1 MLAIVGGN
9 LIDGTGAP
17 PLQDV
22 TVLVDGERIAEVGPR
37 PSVPIPEGA
46 EVLDAAGHTIM
57 PGLIDVH
64 DHLASGGYGL
74 TGRWGMDEPLS
85 LFNIRTSQVIED
97 TLAAGYTTVRD
108 AGGLDAGFKMAVE
121 EGLIKGPRLIVSVNI
136 MSPTGGI
143 EDKVSGSGH
152 RKVILGHDPLAPDG
166 VADGVDGVR
175 AKVRELIRCGADQI
189 KFATTGGASG
199 RPGNGPLDQAYAL
212 DEAKALVDE
221 AAALGRSTL
230 CHAVGGTG
238 LPIAIK
244 AGAGSIEHG
253 CYLAT
258 DPDMLKM
265 MADQGTFFTPTFE
278 VYDFHSTVSAPHIRV
293 RAQALMDIHIE
304 SVELAIKEGVRI
316 VAGTDAG
323 GFVHGDNAR
332 ELELMV
338 EKGHEYLPG
347 HPGRHRPRRRMLRPR
362 QGRRHDKQRQARRH
376 PGGGR
381 RPTAKHLHPPQ
392 PQPPPPDN
400 ERRRRLQKTG
410 CPSANC
416 SRRRVERYP
425 GVGANNYSPPRNAQM
440 RFHVLTL
447 FPDAFRI
454 LTEYSIIG
462 ARR

>member
-9 LIDGTGAP
+9 LIDGLGRPVVENA
-17 PLQDV
+17 
-22 TVLVDGERIAEVGPR
+22 TVLVDGSLIVEVGPR
-37 PSVPIPEGA
+37 AAITIPEGA
-46 EVLDAAGHTIM
+46 EVLDASGRTIM

-85 LFNIRTSQVIED
+85 FSNIQTAQVIED

-121 EGLIKGPRLIVSVNI
+121 QGLIIGPRLIISVNI
-136 MSPTGGI
+136 MTPTGGI

-152 RKVILGHDPLAPDG
+152 SKHLLGHDPLSPSG
-166 VADGVDGVR
+166 VADGVEGVR
-175 AKVRELIRCGADQI
+175 AKVRELVRCGADQI

-212 DEAKALVDE
+212 DEANALVHE
-221 AAALGRSTL
+221 AAALGCGTL

-238 LPIAIK
+238 LPIAIQ

-253 CYLAT
+253 CYLAVN
-258 DPDMLKM
+258 PDWLKM

-278 VYDFHSTVSAPHIRV
+278 VYDFHSTVSAPHIKA
-293 RAQALMDIHIE
+293 RAEALMRIHIE

-338 EKGHEYLPG
+338 EKGMSNMLAIQSATGHAAVCCGIGNETGTLEPG
-347 HPGRHRPRRRMLRPR
+347 KQADILVVDGDPLSNISVLRDR
-362 QGRRHDKQRQARRH
+362 
-376 PGGGR
+376 
-381 RPTAKHLHPPQ
+381 
-392 PQPPPPDN
+392 
-400 ERRRRLQKTG
+400 ERLQLIMKGGIAHTNRL
-410 CPSANC
+410 S
-416 SRRRVERYP
+416 
-425 GVGANNYSPPRNAQM
+425 
-440 RFHVLTL
+440 TL
-447 FPDAFRI
+447 NLQPA
-454 LTEYSIIG
+454 
-462 ARR
+462 

>member
-9 LIDGTGAP
+9 LIDGTGSPAVANAAVLIDGDRILEAGP
-17 PLQDV
+17 QAAV
-22 TVLVDGERIAEVGPR
+22 T
-37 PSVPIPEGA
+37 IPDDA
-46 EVLDAAGHTIM
+46 TVYDAAGQTIM

-85 LFNIRTSQVIED
+85 LANIKTAQVIED

-121 EGLIKGPRLIVSVNI
+121 QGIIKGPRLIVSVNI

-152 RKVILGHDPLAPDG
+152 RKAILGHDPLSPSG
-166 VADGVDGVR
+166 VADGMEGVR
-175 AKVRELIRCGADQI
+175 AKVRELVRCGADQI

-212 DEAKALVDE
+212 DEATALVNE
-221 AAALGRSTL
+221 AGALGCSTL

-238 LPIAIK
+238 LPAAIK

-265 MADQGTFFTPTFE
+265 MADRGTFFTPTFE
-278 VYDFHSTVSAPHIRV
+278 VYDFHSTVSAPHIKA

-338 EKGHEYLPG
+338 QKGMSTMLAIQAATGYAAECCGIGKQTGAIAPG
-347 HPGRHRPRRRMLRPR
+347 KQADIIVVDGNPLDNISILRDR
-362 QGRRHDKQRQARRH
+362 SKLSLIMK
-376 PGGGR
+376 GGE
-381 RPTAKHLHPPQ
+381 A
-392 PQPPPPDN
+392 
-400 ERRRRLQKTG
+400 
-410 CPSANC
+410 
-416 SRRRVERYP
+416 Y
-425 GVGANNYSPPRNAQM
+425 RNGLVA
-440 RFHVLTL
+440 
-447 FPDAFRI
+447 A
-454 LTEYSIIG
+454 
-462 ARR
+462 A

>member
-17 PLQDV
+17 ALQDAA
-22 TVLVDGERIAEVGPR
+22 VLIDGERIIEAGPR

-74 TGRWGMDEPLS
+74 TGRWGMDEPSS
-85 LFNIRTSQVIED
+85 LFSIRTAQVIED

-121 EGLIKGPRLIVSVNI
+121 EGLIKGPRLIISVNI

-152 RKVILGHDPLAPDG
+152 RKTILGHDPLAPDG

-238 LPIAIK
+238 LPIAIR

-293 RAQALMDIHIE
+293 RAQALMDVHIK
-304 SVELAIKEGVRI
+304 SVELALKEGVRI

-338 EKGHEYLPG
+338 EKGMSASLAIQAATGYAAECCGLGKDVGTIAPGKLADILVVDGDPLSNISILRDRERLSLIMKGGEAYKNKLPV
-347 HPGRHRPRRRMLRPR
+347 REL
-362 QGRRHDKQRQARRH
+362 
-376 PGGGR
+376 
-381 RPTAKHLHPPQ
+381 Q
-392 PQPPPPDN
+392 P
-400 ERRRRLQKTG
+400 
-410 CPSANC
+410 A
-416 SRRRVERYP
+416 
-425 GVGANNYSPPRNAQM
+425 
-440 RFHVLTL
+440 
-447 FPDAFRI
+447 
-454 LTEYSIIG
+454 
-462 ARR
+462 

>member
-9 LIDGTGAP
+9 LIDGSGSPMVENA
-17 PLQDV
+17 
-22 TVLVDGERIAEVGPR
+22 TVLIDGDRIVEVGPQ
-37 PSVPIPEGA
+37 PSVPVPEGA
-46 EVLDAAGHTIM
+46 EVLDATGHTVM

-85 LFNIRTSQVIED
+85 LFSIRTAQVIED

-121 EGLIKGPRLIVSVNI
+121 QGLIKGPRLIISVNI

-152 RKVILGHDPLAPDG
+152 RKVILGHDPLSPDG

-175 AKVRELIRCGADQI
+175 AKVRELVRCGADQI

-212 DEAKALVDE
+212 DEARALVDE

-293 RAQALMDIHIE
+293 RAQDLMDIHIQ
-304 SVELAIKEGVRI
+304 STELAIKEGVRV

-338 EKGHEYLPG
+338 EKGVSN
-347 HPGRHRPRRRMLRPR
+347 MLAI
-362 QGRRHDKQRQARRH
+362 QAATGYAAECCGIGKEVGTIEAGKQADVLVVDGDPLQNISVLRDRERLLLIMK
-376 PGGGR
+376 GGDAYTNRLGVR
-381 RPTAKHLHPPQ
+381 ELQ
-392 PQPPPPDN
+392 P
-400 ERRRRLQKTG
+400 
-410 CPSANC
+410 A
-416 SRRRVERYP
+416 
-425 GVGANNYSPPRNAQM
+425 
-440 RFHVLTL
+440 
-447 FPDAFRI
+447 
-454 LTEYSIIG
+454 
-462 ARR
+462 

>member
-17 PLQDV
+17 MVQDV
-22 TVLVDGERIAEVGPR
+22 TVLVDGERIVEVGPR

-74 TGRWGMDEPLS
+74 TGRWGMDEPSS
-85 LFNIRTSQVIED
+85 LFAIRTAQVIED
-97 TLAAGYTTVRD
+97 TLDAGYTTIRD

-121 EGLIKGPRLIVSVNI
+121 EGLIKGPRLIISINI

-293 RAQALMDIHIE
+293 RAQALMDIHIQ

-338 EKGHEYLPG
+338 EKGMSASLAIQAATGYAAECCGLGNDVGTVTKGKLADILVVDGDPLGNISILRDRERLLLIMKGGDAHKNLLPV
-347 HPGRHRPRRRMLRPR
+347 REL
-362 QGRRHDKQRQARRH
+362 
-376 PGGGR
+376 
-381 RPTAKHLHPPQ
+381 Q
-392 PQPPPPDN
+392 P
-400 ERRRRLQKTG
+400 
-410 CPSANC
+410 A
-416 SRRRVERYP
+416 
-425 GVGANNYSPPRNAQM
+425 
-440 RFHVLTL
+440 
-447 FPDAFRI
+447 
-454 LTEYSIIG
+454 
-462 ARR
+462 

>member
-1 MLAIVGGN
+1 
-9 LIDGTGAP
+9 
-17 PLQDV
+17 
-22 TVLVDGERIAEVGPR
+22 
-37 PSVPIPEGA
+37 
-46 EVLDAAGHTIM
+46 M

-74 TGRWGMDEPLS
+74 TGRWGMDEPSS
-85 LFNIRTSQVIED
+85 LFAIRTSQVIED

-199 RPGNGPLDQAYAL
+199 RPGNGRWIRPTRWTKQRPWWTRPPRWD
-212 DEAKALVDE
+212 
-221 AAALGRSTL
+221 AARL

-293 RAQALMDIHIE
+293 RAQALMDIHIQ

-338 EKGHEYLPG
+338 EKGMSTSLAIQAATGYAAECCGLGKDVGNHHG
-347 HPGRHRPRRRMLRPR
+347 RQAGRHYR
-362 QGRRHDKQRQARRH
+362 
-376 PGGGR
+376 GGR
-381 RPTAKHLHPPQ
+381 RPPQQHLNAAAGPRAPAAHH
-392 PQPPPPDN
+392 
-400 ERRRRLQKTG
+400 EGRRRLQE
-410 CPSANC
+410 SAA
-416 SRRRVERYP
+416 S
-425 GVGANNYSPPRNAQM
+425 A
-440 RFHVLTL
+440 
-447 FPDAFRI
+447 
-454 LTEYSIIG
+454 
-462 ARR
+462 

>member
-9 LIDGTGAP
+9 LIDGTGSP
-17 PLQDV
+17 KVDDV
-22 TVLVDGERIAEVGPR
+22 TVLIDGERIIEVGPR
-37 PSVPIPEGA
+37 ASIPIPERA
-46 EVLDAAGHTIM
+46 EILDATGHTIM

-74 TGRWGMDEPLS
+74 TGRWGMDEPSS
-85 LFNIRTSQVIED
+85 LFAIRTSQVIED

-121 EGLIKGPRLIVSVNI
+121 EGLIKGPRLIISINI

-293 RAQALMDIHIE
+293 RAQALMDIHIR

-338 EKGHEYLPG
+338 EKGMSTSLAIQAATGYAAECCGLGKDVGTITAGKLADIIVVDGDPLSNISILRDRERLLLIMKGGDAYKNRLPV
-347 HPGRHRPRRRMLRPR
+347 REL
-362 QGRRHDKQRQARRH
+362 
-376 PGGGR
+376 
-381 RPTAKHLHPPQ
+381 Q
-392 PQPPPPDN
+392 P
-400 ERRRRLQKTG
+400 
-410 CPSANC
+410 A
-416 SRRRVERYP
+416 
-425 GVGANNYSPPRNAQM
+425 
-440 RFHVLTL
+440 
-447 FPDAFRI
+447 
-454 LTEYSIIG
+454 
-462 ARR
+462 

>member
-17 PLQDV
+17 AVADAA
-22 TVLVDGERIAEVGPR
+22 VLVDGGRIVAAGPR
-37 PSVPIPEGA
+37 AAVVIPEGA
-46 EVLDAAGHTIM
+46 VVYDAAGHTIM

-85 LFNIRTSQVIED
+85 LSNIKTAQVIED

-121 EGLIKGPRLIVSVNI
+121 QGLIKGPRLIISVNI

-143 EDKVSGSGH
+143 EDKVSASGH
-152 RKVILGHDPLAPDG
+152 RKVDLGHDPMSPHG
-166 VADGVDGVR
+166 VADGAEGVR
-175 AKVRELIRCGADQI
+175 AKVRELVRCGADQI

-212 DEAKALVDE
+212 DEARALVEE

-238 LPIAIK
+238 LPIAIR

-253 CYLAT
+253 CYLAA
-258 DPDMLKM
+258 DPELLKM

-278 VYDFHSTVSAPHIRV
+278 VYDFHSTVSAPHIKA

-304 SVELAIKEGVRI
+304 SVALAIKEGVRI

-338 EKGHEYLPG
+338 AKGMSAMLAIQAATG
-347 HPGRHRPRRRMLRPR
+347 HAAECCGIGKETGTLAAGKQADILVVDGDPLGDIAILRDR
-362 QGRRHDKQRQARRH
+362 SRLALIMK
-376 PGGGR
+376 GGDAYKNGL
-381 RPTAKHLHPPQ
+381 AKAA
-392 PQPPPPDN
+392 
-400 ERRRRLQKTG
+400 G
-410 CPSANC
+410 
-416 SRRRVERYP
+416 
-425 GVGANNYSPPRNAQM
+425 G
-440 RFHVLTL
+440 
-447 FPDAFRI
+447 
-454 LTEYSIIG
+454 
-462 ARR
+462 

>member
-9 LIDGTGAP
+9 LIDGTGSP
-17 PLQDV
+17 KVDDV
-22 TVLVDGERIAEVGPR
+22 TVLIDGERIIDVGPR
-37 PSVPIPEGA
+37 ASIPIPERA
-46 EVLDAAGHTIM
+46 EILDATGHTIM

-74 TGRWGMDEPLS
+74 TGRWGMDEPSS
-85 LFNIRTSQVIED
+85 LFAIRTSQVIED

-121 EGLIKGPRLIVSVNI
+121 EGLIKGPRLIVSINI

-152 RKVILGHDPLAPDG
+152 RKAILGHDPLAPDG

-293 RAQALMDIHIE
+293 RAQGLMDIHIR

-338 EKGHEYLPG
+338 EKGMSTSLAIQAATGYAAECCGLGKDVGTIKAGKLADIIVVDGDPLGNISILRDRERLLLIMKGGEAYKNRLPV
-347 HPGRHRPRRRMLRPR
+347 REL
-362 QGRRHDKQRQARRH
+362 
-376 PGGGR
+376 
-381 RPTAKHLHPPQ
+381 Q
-392 PQPPPPDN
+392 P
-400 ERRRRLQKTG
+400 
-410 CPSANC
+410 A
-416 SRRRVERYP
+416 
-425 GVGANNYSPPRNAQM
+425 
-440 RFHVLTL
+440 
-447 FPDAFRI
+447 
-454 LTEYSIIG
+454 
-462 ARR
+462 

>member
-9 LIDGTGAP
+9 LIDGTGSTMVE
-17 PLQDV
+17 DV
-22 TVLVDGERIAEVGPR
+22 AVLIDGERIIEVGPR
-37 PSVPIPEGA
+37 ASVPIPEGT
-46 EVLDAAGHTIM
+46 EVIDATGRTIM

-85 LFNIRTSQVIED
+85 LSNVRTAHVIED

-152 RKVILGHDPLAPDG
+152 RKVILGHDPLSPDG
-166 VADGVDGVR
+166 VADGVEGVR
-175 AKVRELIRCGADQI
+175 AKVRELVRCGADQI

-221 AAALGRSTL
+221 AASLGRSTL

-238 LPIAIK
+238 LPIAIR

-253 CYLAT
+253 CYLAVN
-258 DPDMLKM
+258 PDWIKM
-265 MADQGTFFTPTFE
+265 MADQGTFFTPTLE
-278 VYDFHSTVSAPHIRV
+278 VYDFHSTASAPHIKE
-293 RAQALMDIHIE
+293 RAQALMDIHVASI
-304 SVELAIKEGVRI
+304 ELAIKEGVRI

-338 EKGHEYLPG
+338 EKGMSNMLAIQAATGHAAECCGLGNDVGTIAAGKLADLLVVDGDPLQNISVLRDRQRLLLIMKGGEPYSNRLPV
-347 HPGRHRPRRRMLRPR
+347 L
-362 QGRRHDKQRQARRH
+362 D
-376 PGGGR
+376 
-381 RPTAKHLHPPQ
+381 LQ
-392 PQPPPPDN
+392 P
-400 ERRRRLQKTG
+400 
-410 CPSANC
+410 A
-416 SRRRVERYP
+416 
-425 GVGANNYSPPRNAQM
+425 
-440 RFHVLTL
+440 
-447 FPDAFRI
+447 
-454 LTEYSIIG
+454 
-462 ARR
+462 

>member
-9 LIDGTGAP
+9 LIDGTGSPVVENA
-17 PLQDV
+17 
-22 TVLVDGERIAEVGPR
+22 TVIVDGDRIVEVGPR
-37 PSVPIPEGA
+37 AAGNIPDGC
-46 EVLDAAGHTIM
+46 EVLDATGHTIM

-85 LFNIRTSQVIED
+85 LSNVKTAQVIED

-108 AGGLDAGFKMAVE
+108 AGGLDVGFKMAVE
-121 EGLIKGPRLIVSVNI
+121 QGIIKGPRLIISINI
-136 MSPTGGI
+136 MTPTGGI

-152 RKVILGHDPLAPDG
+152 SKHVLGHDPLSPPG
-166 VADGVDGVR
+166 VADGVAAVR
-175 AKVRELIRCGADQI
+175 AKVRELVRCGADQI

-212 DEAKALVDE
+212 DEARALVDE
-221 AAALGRSTL
+221 ATALGRGTL

-238 LPIAIK
+238 LPISIQ

-253 CYLAT
+253 CYLAVN
-258 DPDMLKM
+258 PDWIKM

-278 VYDFHSTVSAPHIRV
+278 VYDFHSTVSAPHIKV
-293 RAQALMDIHIE
+293 RAEALMDIHIK

-338 EKGHEYLPG
+338 EKGMSNMLAIQSATG
-347 HPGRHRPRRRMLRPR
+347 HAAVCCGL
-362 QGRRHDKQRQARRH
+362 GND
-376 PGGGR
+376 
-381 RPTAKHLHPPQ
+381 
-392 PQPPPPDN
+392 
-400 ERRRRLQKTG
+400 
-410 CPSANC
+410 
-416 SRRRVERYP
+416 
-425 GVGANNYSPPRNAQM
+425 VGAIAVGKLADILVVDGDPLRNIS
-440 RFHVLTL
+440 VLRDRERLLLIMKGGEPYTNQL
-447 FPDAFRI
+447 PSLA
-454 LTEYSIIG
+454 LQP
-462 ARR
+462 A

>member
-9 LIDGTGAP
+9 LIDGTGSTMVE
-17 PLQDV
+17 DV
-22 TVLVDGERIAEVGPR
+22 AVLIDGERIIEVGPR
-37 PSVPIPEGA
+37 ASVPVPEGT
-46 EVLDAAGHTIM
+46 EVIDATGRTIM

-85 LFNIRTSQVIED
+85 LSNVRTAHVIED

-166 VADGVDGVR
+166 VADGVEGVR
-175 AKVRELIRCGADQI
+175 AKVRELVRCGADQI

-221 AAALGRSTL
+221 AASLGRSTL

-238 LPIAIK
+238 LPIAIR

-278 VYDFHSTVSAPHIRV
+278 VYDFHSTISAPHIRV
-293 RAQALMDIHIE
+293 RAQALMDIHIQ

-338 EKGHEYLPG
+338 EKGMSTSLAIQSATGYAAECCGLGKDVGTIAAGKLADILVVDGDPLRNISLLRDRDKLVLIMKGGEAYTNRLPV
-347 HPGRHRPRRRMLRPR
+347 REL
-362 QGRRHDKQRQARRH
+362 
-376 PGGGR
+376 
-381 RPTAKHLHPPQ
+381 Q
-392 PQPPPPDN
+392 P
-400 ERRRRLQKTG
+400 
-410 CPSANC
+410 A
-416 SRRRVERYP
+416 
-425 GVGANNYSPPRNAQM
+425 
-440 RFHVLTL
+440 
-447 FPDAFRI
+447 
-454 LTEYSIIG
+454 
-462 ARR
+462 

>member
-1 MLAIVGGN
+1 MTTWRPAAI
-9 LIDGTGAP
+9 TSA
-17 PLQDV
+17 
-22 TVLVDGERIAEVGPR
+22 
-37 PSVPIPEGA
+37 
-46 EVLDAAGHTIM
+46 AAGEWTSRC
-57 PGLIDVH
+57 P
-64 DHLASGGYGL
+64 LA
-74 TGRWGMDEPLS
+74 
-85 LFNIRTSQVIED
+85 NIKTAQVIED

-121 EGLIKGPRLIVSVNI
+121 AGIIKGPRLIISVNI

-152 RKVILGHDPLAPDG
+152 RKVLLGHDPLSPDG
-166 VADGVDGVR
+166 IADGPEGVR
-175 AKVRELIRCGADQI
+175 AKVRELVRCGADQI

-238 LPIAIK
+238 LPIAIR

-278 VYDFHSTVSAPHIRV
+278 VYDFHSTVSAPHIKV
-293 RAQALMDIHIE
+293 RAQALMDIHIR
-304 SVELAIKEGVRI
+304 STELAIKEGVRI

-338 EKGHEYLPG
+338 EKGMSNMLAIQAATGYAAECCGLGKEVGTIAPGKLADILVVDGDPLRNISVLRDRARLLMIMKGGEAHTNRLPV
-347 HPGRHRPRRRMLRPR
+347 LE
-362 QGRRHDKQRQARRH
+362 
-376 PGGGR
+376 
-381 RPTAKHLHPPQ
+381 LQ
-392 PQPPPPDN
+392 P
-400 ERRRRLQKTG
+400 
-410 CPSANC
+410 A
-416 SRRRVERYP
+416 
-425 GVGANNYSPPRNAQM
+425 
-440 RFHVLTL
+440 
-447 FPDAFRI
+447 
-454 LTEYSIIG
+454 
-462 ARR
+462 

>member
-9 LIDGTGAP
+9 LIDGSGGA
-17 PLQDV
+17 V
-22 TVLVDGERIAEVGPR
+22 VENAAVLIAGERIIEAGPR
-37 PSVPIPEGA
+37 ASVPIPEGA
-46 EVLDAAGHTIM
+46 EVRDATGHTIM

-64 DHLASGGYGL
+64 DHLASGGYNL
-74 TGRWGMDEPLS
+74 SGRWGMDEPLS
-85 LFNIRTSQVIED
+85 LANIKTAQVIED

-121 EGLIKGPRLIVSVNI
+121 AGLIKGPRLIISVNI

-152 RKVILGHDPLAPDG
+152 RKALLGHDPLSPDG
-166 VADGVDGVR
+166 VADGVEGVR
-175 AKVRELIRCGADQI
+175 AKVRELVRCGADQI

-238 LPIAIK
+238 LPIAIR

-265 MADQGTFFTPTFE
+265 MADQGAFFTPTFE
-278 VYDFHSTVSAPHIRV
+278 VYDFHSTVSAPHIKV

-338 EKGHEYLPG
+338 EKGMSNMLAIQSATGYAAECCGLGKDVGVIAPGKLADILVVDGDPLRNISVLRDRARLLMIMKGGEAYRNRLPV
-347 HPGRHRPRRRMLRPR
+347 L
-362 QGRRHDKQRQARRH
+362 
-376 PGGGR
+376 
-381 RPTAKHLHPPQ
+381 
-392 PQPPPPDN
+392 
-400 ERRRRLQKTG
+400 ERE
-410 CPSANC
+410 PA
-416 SRRRVERYP
+416 
-425 GVGANNYSPPRNAQM
+425 
-440 RFHVLTL
+440 
-447 FPDAFRI
+447 
-454 LTEYSIIG
+454 
-462 ARR
+462 

>member
-17 PLQDV
+17 ALPDAA
-22 TVLVDGERIAEVGPR
+22 VLIDGERIVEAGPR
-37 PSVPIPEGA
+37 ASVPIPEGA
-46 EVLDAAGHTIM
+46 EVLDAAGQTIM

-74 TGRWGMDEPLS
+74 TGRWGMDEPNS
-85 LFNIRTSQVIED
+85 LFTIRTAQVIED
-97 TLAAGYTTVRD
+97 TLMAGYTTVRD

-121 EGLIKGPRLIVSVNI
+121 EGLIKGPRLIVSINI

-152 RKVILGHDPLAPDG
+152 RKTILGHDPLAPDG

-175 AKVRELIRCGADQI
+175 AKVRELVRCGADQI

-253 CYLAT
+253 CYLAS

-293 RAQALMDIHIE
+293 RAQALMDIHIR

-338 EKGHEYLPG
+338 EKGMSASMAIQAATGYAAECCGLGNQVGVIAPGLLADILVVDGDPLQNISVLRDRQRLSLIMKGGETYKNQLPV
-347 HPGRHRPRRRMLRPR
+347 REL
-362 QGRRHDKQRQARRH
+362 
-376 PGGGR
+376 
-381 RPTAKHLHPPQ
+381 Q
-392 PQPPPPDN
+392 P
-400 ERRRRLQKTG
+400 
-410 CPSANC
+410 A
-416 SRRRVERYP
+416 
-425 GVGANNYSPPRNAQM
+425 
-440 RFHVLTL
+440 
-447 FPDAFRI
+447 
-454 LTEYSIIG
+454 
-462 ARR
+462 

>member
-9 LIDGTGAP
+9 LIDGSGGA
-17 PLQDV
+17 V
-22 TVLVDGERIAEVGPR
+22 VENAAVLIAGERIIEAGPR
-37 PSVPIPEGA
+37 ASIPIPEGA
-46 EVLDAAGHTIM
+46 EVRDATGHTIM

-64 DHLASGGYGL
+64 DHLASGGYNL
-74 TGRWGMDEPLS
+74 SGRWGMDEPLS
-85 LFNIRTSQVIED
+85 LANIKTAQVIED

-121 EGLIKGPRLIVSVNI
+121 AGLIKGPRLIISVNI

-152 RKVILGHDPLAPDG
+152 RKALLGHDPLSPDG
-166 VADGVDGVR
+166 VADGVEGVR
-175 AKVRELIRCGADQI
+175 AKVRELVRCGADQI

-238 LPIAIK
+238 LPIAIR

-265 MADQGTFFTPTFE
+265 MADQGAFFTPTFE
-278 VYDFHSTVSAPHIRV
+278 VYDFHSTVSAPHIKV

-338 EKGHEYLPG
+338 EKGMSNMLAIQSATGYAAECCGLGKDVGVIAPGKLADILVVDGDPLRNISVLRDRARLLMIMKGGEAYRNRLPV
-347 HPGRHRPRRRMLRPR
+347 L
-362 QGRRHDKQRQARRH
+362 
-376 PGGGR
+376 
-381 RPTAKHLHPPQ
+381 
-392 PQPPPPDN
+392 
-400 ERRRRLQKTG
+400 ERE
-410 CPSANC
+410 PA
-416 SRRRVERYP
+416 
-425 GVGANNYSPPRNAQM
+425 
-440 RFHVLTL
+440 
-447 FPDAFRI
+447 
-454 LTEYSIIG
+454 
-462 ARR
+462 

>member
-9 LIDGTGAP
+9 LIDGTGSP
-17 PLQDV
+17 KVEDV
-22 TVLVDGERIAEVGPR
+22 AVLIDGERIIEVGPR
-37 PSVPIPEGA
+37 ASVPIPEGT
-46 EVLDAAGHTIM
+46 EVLDATEHTIM

-74 TGRWGMDEPLS
+74 TGRWGMDEPSS
-85 LFNIRTSQVIED
+85 LFAIRTAQVIED

-121 EGLIKGPRLIVSVNI
+121 EGLIKGPRLIISINI

-166 VADGVDGVR
+166 VADGPDGVR

-238 LPIAIK
+238 LPIAIR

-293 RAQALMDIHIE
+293 RAQSLMDIHIQ

-338 EKGHEYLPG
+338 EKGMSTSLAIQSATGYAAECCGLGKEVGTIAAGKLADIIVVDGDPLSNISLLRDRERLLLIMKGGDAYKNRLPV
-347 HPGRHRPRRRMLRPR
+347 REL
-362 QGRRHDKQRQARRH
+362 
-376 PGGGR
+376 
-381 RPTAKHLHPPQ
+381 Q
-392 PQPPPPDN
+392 P
-400 ERRRRLQKTG
+400 
-410 CPSANC
+410 A
-416 SRRRVERYP
+416 
-425 GVGANNYSPPRNAQM
+425 
-440 RFHVLTL
+440 
-447 FPDAFRI
+447 
-454 LTEYSIIG
+454 
-462 ARR
+462 

>member
-9 LIDGTGAP
+9 LIDGTGSTMVE
-17 PLQDV
+17 DV
-22 TVLVDGERIAEVGPR
+22 AVLIDGERIIEVGPR
-37 PSVPIPEGA
+37 ASVPIPEGT
-46 EVLDAAGHTIM
+46 EVIDATGRTIM

-85 LFNIRTSQVIED
+85 LSNVRTAHVIED

-152 RKVILGHDPLAPDG
+152 RKVILGHDPLSPDG
-166 VADGVDGVR
+166 VADGVEGVR
-175 AKVRELIRCGADQI
+175 AKVRELVRCGADQI

-212 DEAKALVDE
+212 DEARALVDE
-221 AAALGRSTL
+221 ASAMGRGTL

-238 LPIAIK
+238 LPIAIQ
-244 AGAGSIEHG
+244 AGAGSVEHG
-253 CYLAT
+253 CYLAEN
-258 DPDMLKM
+258 PDWIKM

-278 VYDFHSTVSAPHIRV
+278 VYDFHSTVSVPHIKV
-293 RAQALMDIHIE
+293 RAEALMEIHIR
-304 SVELAIKEGVRI
+304 SVELAIKEGVRV

-338 EKGHEYLPG
+338 EKGMSNMLAIQSATGYAAECCGLGKDVGTIAPG
-347 HPGRHRPRRRMLRPR
+347 KMADILVVDGDPLRNISVLRDRERLLLIMKGGEAYSNRLTAR
-362 QGRRHDKQRQARRH
+362 Q
-376 PGGGR
+376 
-381 RPTAKHLHPPQ
+381 LQ
-392 PQPPPPDN
+392 P
-400 ERRRRLQKTG
+400 
-410 CPSANC
+410 A
-416 SRRRVERYP
+416 
-425 GVGANNYSPPRNAQM
+425 
-440 RFHVLTL
+440 
-447 FPDAFRI
+447 
-454 LTEYSIIG
+454 
-462 ARR
+462 

>member
-9 LIDGTGAP
+9 LIDGTGRPA
-17 PLQDV
+17 V
-22 TVLVDGERIAEVGPR
+22 ANAAVLIDGDRILEAGPQAAA
-37 PSVPIPEGA
+37 SIPDGA
-46 EVLDAAGHTIM
+46 AVYDAAGQTIM

-85 LFNIRTSQVIED
+85 LSHIKTAQVIED

-121 EGLIKGPRLIVSVNI
+121 QGIIKGPRLIVSVNI

-152 RKVILGHDPLAPDG
+152 RKEILGHDPLSPSG
-166 VADGVDGVR
+166 VADGVAGVR
-175 AKVRELIRCGADQI
+175 AKVRELVRCGADQI

-212 DEAKALVDE
+212 DEATALVNE
-221 AAALGRSTL
+221 AAALGCSTL

-238 LPIAIK
+238 LPVAIK

-258 DPDMLKM
+258 DPDLLKM

-278 VYDFHSTVSAPHIRV
+278 VYDFHSTVSAPHIKV
-293 RAQALMDIHIE
+293 RAQALMDIHIR

-338 EKGHEYLPG
+338 AKGMSTMRAIQAATGYAAECCGIGPETGTIAAGKQADILVVDGDPLANISV
-347 HPGRHRPRRRMLRPR
+347 LRDR
-362 QGRRHDKQRQARRH
+362 SKLSLIMK
-376 PGGGR
+376 GGE
-381 RPTAKHLHPPQ
+381 A
-392 PQPPPPDN
+392 
-400 ERRRRLQKTG
+400 
-410 CPSANC
+410 
-416 SRRRVERYP
+416 Y
-425 GVGANNYSPPRNAQM
+425 RNGLA
-440 RFHVLTL
+440 
-447 FPDAFRI
+447 AAA
-454 LTEYSIIG
+454 G
-462 ARR
+462 W

>member
-1 MLAIVGGN
+1 MLAIVGGK

-17 PLQDV
+17 PV
-22 TVLVDGERIAEVGPR
+22 RAAAVLIDGDRIVAAGPR
-37 PSVPIPEGA
+37 AAVAIPDA
-46 EVLDAAGHTIM
+46 AAVYDAAGQTIM

-85 LFNIRTSQVIED
+85 LANIKTAQVIED

-121 EGLIKGPRLIVSVNI
+121 QGIIRGPRLIVSVNI

-152 RKVILGHDPLAPDG
+152 RKTLLGHDPLSPDG
-166 VADGVDGVR
+166 VADGVEGVR
-175 AKVRELIRCGADQI
+175 AKVRELVRCGADQI

-212 DEAKALVDE
+212 DEAKALVAE
-221 AAALGRSTL
+221 AAALGRRTL

-238 LPIAIK
+238 LPVAIK

-253 CYLAT
+253 CYLAA
-258 DPDMLKM
+258 DPDLLKM

-278 VYDFHSTVSAPHIRV
+278 VYDFHNTVSAPHIKV
-293 RAQALMDIHIE
+293 RAQALMDVHIE

-338 EKGHEYLPG
+338 EKGMSTMLAIQSATGYAAECCGIGKETGTIKAGKQADILAVDGDPLANISVLRDRSKLALIMKGGDAYANQLP
-347 HPGRHRPRRRMLRPR
+347 LLER
-362 QGRRHDKQRQARRH
+362 QPA
-376 PGGGR
+376 
-381 RPTAKHLHPPQ
+381 
-392 PQPPPPDN
+392 
-400 ERRRRLQKTG
+400 
-410 CPSANC
+410 
-416 SRRRVERYP
+416 
-425 GVGANNYSPPRNAQM
+425 
-440 RFHVLTL
+440 
-447 FPDAFRI
+447 
-454 LTEYSIIG
+454 
-462 ARR
+462 

>member
-9 LIDGTGAP
+9 LIDGTGTP
-17 PLQDV
+17 VTQDV
-22 TVLVDGERIAEVGPR
+22 TVLIDGERIVEVGPR
-37 PSVPIPEGA
+37 ASVPVPEGA
-46 EVLDAAGHTIM
+46 EVIDAAGHTIM

-85 LFNIRTSQVIED
+85 LLSIRTSQVIED

-121 EGLIKGPRLIVSVNI
+121 EGLIKGPRLIISVNI

-152 RKVILGHDPLAPDG
+152 RKVILGHDPLSPDG
-166 VADGVDGVR
+166 VADGVDAVR
-175 AKVRELIRCGADQI
+175 AKVRELVRCGADQI

-238 LPIAIK
+238 LPIAIR

-293 RAQALMDIHIE
+293 RAQALMDIHIR

-338 EKGHEYLPG
+338 EKGMSNMLAIQSATGYAAECCGLGNDVGTIAAGKLADILVVDGDPLSNISVLRDREKLMLIMKGGEAYSNRLPV
-347 HPGRHRPRRRMLRPR
+347 REM
-362 QGRRHDKQRQARRH
+362 
-376 PGGGR
+376 
-381 RPTAKHLHPPQ
+381 Q
-392 PQPPPPDN
+392 P
-400 ERRRRLQKTG
+400 
-410 CPSANC
+410 A
-416 SRRRVERYP
+416 
-425 GVGANNYSPPRNAQM
+425 
-440 RFHVLTL
+440 
-447 FPDAFRI
+447 
-454 LTEYSIIG
+454 
-462 ARR
+462 

>member
-17 PLQDV
+17 AMQDAA
-22 TVLVDGERIAEVGPR
+22 VLIDGERIVEAGPR
-37 PSVPIPEGA
+37 ASVPIPEGA
-46 EVLDAAGHTIM
+46 EVLDAAGQTIM

-74 TGRWGMDEPLS
+74 TGRWGMDEPHS
-85 LFNIRTSQVIED
+85 LFNIRTAHVIED

-121 EGLIKGPRLIVSVNI
+121 EGLIKGPRLIVSINI

-152 RKVILGHDPLAPDG
+152 RKAILGHDPLAPDG

-175 AKVRELIRCGADQI
+175 AKVRELVRCGADQI

-293 RAQALMDIHIE
+293 RAQALMDIHIQ

-338 EKGHEYLPG
+338 EKGMSAMLAIQAATGYAAECCGLGNEVGVIAPGKLADVLVVDGDPLQNISLLRNRDRLSLIMKGGEAYKNQLPV
-347 HPGRHRPRRRMLRPR
+347 REL
-362 QGRRHDKQRQARRH
+362 
-376 PGGGR
+376 
-381 RPTAKHLHPPQ
+381 Q
-392 PQPPPPDN
+392 P
-400 ERRRRLQKTG
+400 
-410 CPSANC
+410 A
-416 SRRRVERYP
+416 
-425 GVGANNYSPPRNAQM
+425 
-440 RFHVLTL
+440 
-447 FPDAFRI
+447 
-454 LTEYSIIG
+454 
-462 ARR
+462 

>member
-1 MLAIVGGN
+1 MMLAIVGGS

-17 PLQDV
+17 PVPDAG
-22 TVLVDGERIAEVGPR
+22 VLVDGDRIVAAGPR
-37 PSVPIPEGA
+37 AALTVPDDA
-46 EVLDAAGHTIM
+46 AVYDAAGQTIM

-85 LFNIRTSQVIED
+85 LANIKTAQVIED

-121 EGLIKGPRLIVSVNI
+121 QGLIQGPRLIISVNI

-152 RKVILGHDPLAPDG
+152 RKVLLGHDPLSPDG
-166 VADGVDGVR
+166 VADGVAGVR
-175 AKVRELIRCGADQI
+175 AKVRELVRCGADQI

-199 RPGNGPLDQAYAL
+199 RPGNGPLDQAYAP
-212 DEAKALVDE
+212 DEAKALVAE

-238 LPIAIK
+238 LPVAIK
-244 AGAGSIEHG
+244 AGAGSVEHG
-253 CYLAT
+253 CYLAA
-258 DPDMLKM
+258 DPDLLKM

-278 VYDFHSTVSAPHIRV
+278 VYDFHSTVSAPHIKV
-293 RAQALMDIHIE
+293 RAQALMDIHIA

-338 EKGHEYLPG
+338 AKGMSTMLAIQAATGYAAECCGIGKETGSIKVGKQADILVVDGDPLANISVLRDRGKLALIMKGGAAYKNCLPVRE
-347 HPGRHRPRRRMLRPR
+347 GRV
-362 QGRRHDKQRQARRH
+362 A
-376 PGGGR
+376 
-381 RPTAKHLHPPQ
+381 
-392 PQPPPPDN
+392 
-400 ERRRRLQKTG
+400 
-410 CPSANC
+410 
-416 SRRRVERYP
+416 
-425 GVGANNYSPPRNAQM
+425 
-440 RFHVLTL
+440 
-447 FPDAFRI
+447 
-454 LTEYSIIG
+454 
-462 ARR
+462 

>member
-9 LIDGTGAP
+9 LIDGSGAP
-17 PLQDV
+17 PVPDAA
-22 TVLVDGERIAEVGPR
+22 VLVDGDRIAAAGPR
-37 PSVPIPEGA
+37 AAVTIPEGA
-46 EVLDAAGHTIM
+46 TVYDAAGHTIM

-85 LFNIRTSQVIED
+85 LSNIKTAQVIED

-108 AGGLDAGFKMAVE
+108 AGGLDAGFKMAVA
-121 EGLIKGPRLIVSVNI
+121 EGLIKGPRLIISVNI

-143 EDKVSGSGH
+143 EDKVSPSGH
-152 RKVILGHDPLAPDG
+152 RKVDLGHDPMAPHG
-166 VADGVDGVR
+166 VADGVGGVR

-212 DEAKALVDE
+212 DEARALVDE

-253 CYLAT
+253 CYLAAN
-258 DPDMLKM
+258 PDWIKM

-278 VYDFHSTVSAPHIRV
+278 VYDFHSTVSAPHIKA
-293 RAQALMDIHIE
+293 RAQALMDIHIR

-338 EKGHEYLPG
+338 EKGMSPMLAIQAATG
-347 HPGRHRPRRRMLRPR
+347 HAAECCGIGKETGTITAGKQADLLVVNGDPLANISALRDR
-362 QGRRHDKQRQARRH
+362 SRLALIMKGGDAYQNRLAAA
-376 PGGGR
+376 PGG
-381 RPTAKHLHPPQ
+381 
-392 PQPPPPDN
+392 
-400 ERRRRLQKTG
+400 
-410 CPSANC
+410 
-416 SRRRVERYP
+416 
-425 GVGANNYSPPRNAQM
+425 
-440 RFHVLTL
+440 
-447 FPDAFRI
+447 
-454 LTEYSIIG
+454 
-462 ARR
+462 